1 MFAFII
7 SSTRKLI
14 SQSLIFTLCMVSFSE
29 WDEVCLPRV
38 EPLDGE
44 VSIVTG
50 KENVFGYDSKPNLK
64 VLDMLN

>member
-1 MFAFII
+1 
-7 SSTRKLI
+7 
-14 SQSLIFTLCMVSFSE
+14 MVSFSE